1 MRAPRIFQG
10 KLIWAAPVEETT
22 FEVDGTM
29 HKIGITVFDYGNALE
44 HIMLDH
50 FIIADRERRTFAH
63 SGVLTP
69 LLDHMRK
76 DLFKDLRRELPDNRS
91 AEKQRLLI
99 AKAMQELM

>member
-50 FIIADRERRTFAH
+50 FIIADR
-63 SGVLTP
+63 
-69 LLDHMRK
+69 
-76 DLFKDLRRELPDNRS
+76 
-91 AEKQRLLI
+91 
-99 AKAMQELM
+99 